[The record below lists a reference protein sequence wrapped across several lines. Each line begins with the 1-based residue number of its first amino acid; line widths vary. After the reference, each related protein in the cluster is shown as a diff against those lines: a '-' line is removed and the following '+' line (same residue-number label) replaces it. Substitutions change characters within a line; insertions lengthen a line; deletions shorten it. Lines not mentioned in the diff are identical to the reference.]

1 MKPEND
7 KPFITYTIFISY
19 HLPAPSR
26 SFPKKTPNN
35 NIFISLKLPD
45 SGFTDGANVSQTKS
59 NVAAEDT
66 NTKERDI
73 ARAIDETRDS
83 VGKQIGHRTIE
94 KRWEDFE
101 ALERELLSN
110 ENTRLPS
117 ERCNFRRIEHAMGL
131 WGRDDPEG
139 RFVNQ
144 RRQNLQSFS
153 NDIMN
158 FYDDLSEQNK
168 YLLDQF
174 FMVTEIMLEHHQRK
188 TEEEEEEEAKNVNLS
203 SKADERTDFNMA
215 GFNSSFL
222 FCMCNPKEDEGA

>member
-1 MKPEND
+1 
-7 KPFITYTIFISY
+7 
-19 HLPAPSR
+19 
-26 SFPKKTPNN
+26 
-35 NIFISLKLPD
+35 
-45 SGFTDGANVSQTKS
+45 
-59 NVAAEDT
+59 
-66 NTKERDI
+66 
-73 ARAIDETRDS
+73 
-83 VGKQIGHRTIE
+83 
-94 KRWEDFE
+94 
-101 ALERELLSN
+101 
-110 ENTRLPS
+110 
-117 ERCNFRRIEHAMGL
+117 MGL

-158 FYDDLSEQNK
+158 FYDNLSEQNK

-188 TEEEEEEEAKNVNLS
+188 TEEEEEEEAKNVDLS